1 VRTFRLP
8 KRRLETF
15 GDATVTTTVTSA
27 APVAHLVGVL
37 SAVGA
42 GGAETLIS
50 DGGVPL
56 PVPAKSR
63 RVTIRFMNEITSIP
77 PGSRLKLTLSGTSS
91 AQSAGNL
98 LYLLGNPLGTKV
110 TVGKVKVV
118 LSVLAKP
125 VSR

>member
-1 VRTFRLP
+1 
-8 KRRLETF
+8 
-15 GDATVTTTVTSA
+15 
-27 APVAHLVGVL
+27 
-37 SAVGA
+37 
-42 GGAETLIS
+42 
-50 DGGVPL
+50 
-56 PVPAKSR
+56 
-63 RVTIRFMNEITSIP
+63 VTIRFMNEITSIP